1 MILVTFQMGAR
12 MSKKQIRLSLDVSPE
27 LNNMIDEMAEKTNS
41 SKSDV
46 LRKSIVLL
54 KIAVQE
60 NEKGNNLA
68 IVDKDQKIL
77 KEIVGL
83 FSVRPSDRRVGK

>member
-1 MILVTFQMGAR
+1 
-12 MSKKQIRLSLDVSPE
+12 MSNKSIRLSLDVSSE
-27 LNNMIDEMAEKTNS
+27 LNNALEEVANKTHS

-54 KIAVQE
+54 EMAVKE
-60 NEKGNNLA
+60 REKGNHLGVFNSNNE
-68 IVDKDQKIL
+68 IV

-83 FSVRPSDRRVGK
+83 